1 MTFTDSVSSFF
12 NNYFVFKGRSSRSEY
27 WYAIL
32 FCFLIGLAL
41 QALEE
46 TLNLFPGSDDSV
58 LAGLF
63 NLITVIPCLSVFS
76 RRMHDVG
83 RSGWWYLLI
92 FTIIG
97 IIPVLIWLTRK
108 GTEGPNKFGC
118 ANQGESGESDSGDRG
133 QDTVDQFEY
142 LYGDLVAMLAKMA
155 KSDGVISEDEISTV
169 SQLFDQLFSTTP
181 EKNRAIAIFRKSK
194 DSFSTFEQHARAFA
208 STHSGNYQVL
218 KATLESLFCLSI
230 SDGGMSAEEEL
241 LLNAAESILGTY
253 SEGYA
258 EYKRKSKFS
267 SQSEGTKD
275 SVYYAK
281 VLGLSGK
288 VTKDEVRKR
297 YKELVMQY
305 HPDKV
310 SHLGERLKEV
320 AHEEIKKINEAYE
333 YLKKSYDV

>member
-1 MTFTDSVSSFF
+1 MNFTQFAFSL
-12 NNYFVFKGRSSRSEY
+12 KGRIGRQEY
-27 WYAIL
+27 WLGCIPI
-32 FCFLIGLAL
+32 FIGFVISFEMMDSYDTEALGAVLMLAL
-41 QALEE
+41 IWCFFAM
-46 TLNLFPGSDDSV
+46 
-58 LAGLF
+58 
-63 NLITVIPCLSVFS
+63 TVK
-76 RRMHDVG
+76 RWHD
-83 RSGWWYLLI
+83 RDKSGWWIVMY
-92 FTIIG
+92 
-97 IIPVLIWLTRK
+97 IIPWVGPIWSFIELGFLR
-108 GTEGPNKFGC
+108 GTEGPNRFGC
-118 ANQGESGESDSGDRG
+118 ANQGESGVSDSGATG

-155 KSDGVISEDEISTV
+155 KSDGVISKDEISTV
-169 SQLFDQLFSTTP
+169 NQLFDQLFSTTT

-194 DSFSTFEQHARAFA
+194 DSFSTFEQHARDFA

-258 EYKRKSKFS
+258 EYKRKSGS
-267 SQSEGTKD
+267 SWQSEGTKD

-288 VTKDEVRKR
+288 VTKEEVRKR